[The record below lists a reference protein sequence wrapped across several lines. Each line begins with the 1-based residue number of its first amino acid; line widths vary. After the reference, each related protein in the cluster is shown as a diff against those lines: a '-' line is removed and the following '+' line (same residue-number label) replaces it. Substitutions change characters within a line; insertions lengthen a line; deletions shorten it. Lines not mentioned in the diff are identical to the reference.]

1 MTVLITLTTAGTSTG
16 PFSLYSNVDSYST
29 PFVTGV
35 SRSSLLAGYTSTVVP
50 NGTTI
55 VRVMSTGTCT
65 NYTDISVVPCS
76 TTTTTS
82 TSTSTT
88 TTTTTTVPPTT
99 TTTTTSSSPVMYTIN
114 SGASGTSGEACG
126 QSPTISVWAQPGFTV
141 PFVTMILYTIQSPL
155 SNPFIGSP
163 GWHKLIGPS
172 GTYAVEITTAGEITN
187 YVTCP

>member
-1 MTVLITLTTAGTSTG
+1 MTVLITLTTAGSSTG

-65 NYTDISVVPCS
+65 NYTDISVVPC
-76 TTTTTS
+76 
-82 TSTSTT
+82 T

-99 TTTTTSSSPVMYTIN
+99 TTTTTTLFSNTIGFGGAQEDACGFTA
-114 SGASGTSGEACG
+114 SGAVTGNGSTFCTSTTFTGSIFAAAPTGTWYVSFGG
-126 QSPTISVWAQPGFTV
+126 
-141 PFVTMILYTIQSPL
+141 
-155 SNPFIGSP
+155 
-163 GWHKLIGPS
+163 
-172 GTYAVEITTAGEITN
+172 N
-187 YVTCP
+187 YVTVSVTNGNPVATVTSACAPCVP

>member
-1 MTVLITLTTAGTSTG
+1 MTVLITLTTAGSSTG

-65 NYTDISVVPCS
+65 NYTDISVVPCT

-82 TSTSTT
+82 TSSTT
-88 TTTTTTVPPTT
+88 TTTTTALPYQI
-99 TTTTTSSSPVMYTIN
+99 YTIT
-114 SGASGTSGEACG
+114 SGAYGDSGSACSGTATVTVYALPANNTPIVGMIFYD
-126 QSPTISVWAQPGFTV
+126 SPSLTT
-141 PFVTMILYTIQSPL
+141 PFV
-155 SNPFIGSP
+155 GSV
-163 GWHKLIGPS
+163 GWRKLIKGAI
-172 GTYAVEITTAGEITN
+172 TYAAEVDVNGELTN

>member
-1 MTVLITLTTAGTSTG
+1 MTVLITLTTAGSSTG

-65 NYTDISVVPCS
+65 NYTDISVVPC
-76 TTTTTS
+76 
-82 TSTSTT
+82 T

-99 TTTTTSSSPVMYTIN
+99 TTTTTLPYQIYVIDN
-114 SGASGTSGEACG
+114 GASGSSSAACSSSTTTSTVYT
-126 QSPTISVWAQPGFTV
+126 QSVNNVPIVGMFLYTDTGLTT
-141 PFVTMILYTIQSPL
+141 PFVGGT
-155 SNPFIGSP
+155 
-163 GWHKLIGPS
+163 GWRKLVKGAI
-172 GTYAVEITTAGEITN
+172 TYAAEVDVNGELTN
-187 YVTCP
+187 YITCP